1 MGLVLKLQKFIVDK
15 GIKIVFWG
23 KYVVCIC
30 MCLVTLPISPVAA
43 EFHESDLTADAAILI
58 EASTGKVLYEKNA
71 DARENPASTTKMVT
85 LLLALEGARLNAP
98 VDIGPEAE
106 QVDGT
111 VIHLAGG
118 DQIRM
123 QDLLQAMMLVS
134 GNDAAV
140 AVADYMGPSRSAFV
154 DKMNAFADRVGAH
167 DTHFAN
173 PNGLTAADHY
183 TTARD
188 LSKIAAY
195 GWRNS
200 EFRQIVG
207 VKKQQIAW
215 LRPAGKQFTFDNTN
229 ELLGTYLGANGI
241 KTGYTEAAGECLVA
255 AAQRNGLQLIAV
267 VLHAG
272 DNRRFVEAAEL
283 LDYGFACAKMESAYS
298 KDELVANVR
307 VHDGKAYKISARPER
322 DIYYPVVGDDKSHY
336 AVRKEMNAYVTAPVQ
351 AGDQVG
357 SLAILYDGKV
367 VDRVP
372 MLADEAA
379 EPGFNLLAFLGKL
392 YDSIFSGFHAA

>member
-1 MGLVLKLQKFIVDK
+1 MDK
-15 GIKIVFWG
+15 GIEIVFWG
-23 KYVVCIC
+23 KCIACIC
-30 MCLVTLPISPVAA
+30 VILVLGPISSAAA

-85 LLLALEGARLNAP
+85 LLLALEGTRLNAP
-98 VDIGPEAE
+98 VDIRPDAGE
-106 QVDGT
+106 VDGS

-123 QDLLQAMMLVS
+123 QELLQGMMLAS

-140 AVADYMGPSRSAFV
+140 AVADYMGSSRGAFV
-154 DKMNAFADRVGAH
+154 DKMNAFAARVGAH
-167 DTHFAN
+167 DTHFVN
-173 PNGLTAADHY
+173 PNGLTAVDHY

-195 GWRNS
+195 GWKNS

-207 VKKQQIAW
+207 VKKQEIDW
-215 LRPAGKQFTFDNTN
+215 IRPAEKNFTFENTN
-229 ELLGTYLGANGI
+229 ELLGSYFGANGI

-255 AAQRNGLQLIAV
+255 AAQRDGLQLIAV

-272 DNRRFVEAAEL
+272 DNRRFAEAAEL

-298 KDELVANVR
+298 KDELVAHVR
-307 VHDGKAYKISARPER
+307 VHDGKSYKISARPQR
-322 DIYYPVVGDDKSHY
+322 DIYYPVVAGDKARYS
-336 AVRKEMNAYVTAPVQ
+336 VRKEMNAYVTAPVQ

-367 VDRVP
+367 VDKVP

-392 YDSIFSGFHAA
+392 YDAIFSGFHAA

>member
-1 MGLVLKLQKFIVDK
+1 MGLGLKIQKFIVDK
-15 GIKIVFWG
+15 GLKIVFWG

-30 MCLVTLPISPVAA
+30 MCLVTLPISSVAA

-85 LLLALEGARLNAP
+85 LLLALEGARLNAA

-123 QDLLQAMMLVS
+123 QDLLQGMMLAS

-173 PNGLTAADHY
+173 PNGLTDANHY

-200 EFRQIVG
+200 EFQQIVG

-215 LRPAGKQFTFDNTN
+215 IRPEGKQFTFENTN
-229 ELLGTYLGANGI
+229 ELLGTYPGANGI

-255 AAQRNGLQLIAV
+255 AAQRDGLQLIAV

-272 DNRRFVEAAEL
+272 DDRRFIEAAEL

-322 DIYYPVVGDDKSHY
+322 DIYYPVVGDDKSRY
-336 AVRKEMNAYVTAPVQ
+336 SVRKEMNAYVTAPVK

-372 MLADEAA
+372 MLADEAV

-392 YDSIFSGFHAA
+392 YDLIFSGFHAA